1 MGFKC
6 ISSRLVSHSSLFL
19 FVIQLNVIAGAQ
31 TPVASFS
38 VPSNLCLDQSVS
50 LLNTSTNAT
59 SYVWDF
65 SFADLNS
72 LKSVEL
78 VTTVTGSLTPTGI
91 SIVTHLNNWYAFL
104 LSRDNNKIFRLDF
117 GSSLDNVPTITDLG
131 NTGGLLSGPQNLEF
145 IYESGLFYGILT
157 NFSNGKIIRLTFPSG
172 LGSAPTAQD
181 INPGNIF
188 GLSNPRGLDVV
199 KDGLNYVAGVAD
211 FTGNKVKII
220 NFGSSITNNPTAG
233 NVTDGASITGPIGI
247 RLTENGGLWYGFV
260 ASFSTNSVNRLD
272 FGVSLSSFA
281 TVSNLYT
288 LSGPTELV
296 LQVEGDQY
304 HVFSATSSGNVH
316 HLDLGSSPSGFELGE
331 NLGNGGMIANS
342 FGFDLE
348 RSTPIWY
355 GLIVDYVSRKV
366 YRMKFE
372 STNPSGVSSLASFN
386 EIPDAI
392 QYTSPGLH
400 FVELTAYSATENDR
414 DMQSFLVQNL
424 TAPHVTISFDNICLG
439 STTTF
444 AGTESNGLTIDSWQ
458 WAFGDGQ
465 NSTLPSP
472 AHAYTSTSQFDVVLE
487 VEASNGCSNTSGTS
501 ISVYNPPV
509 ADFLLP
515 SNNPLCT
522 NQELTFTNSSASHA
536 GSNPDHEWFVNGASV
551 SVSTDLLHSFEST
564 AAKTVT
570 LRESIPGCF
579 DESVQV
585 ISTLLAGPEVSFTAE
600 NGCAGDDVV
609 FTNTT
614 LDAVTGFLWNFGD
627 LQTSMVVSPTHVYSV
642 TGDFTVAL
650 QGNSANGCQN
660 VTSQVVAIHSLPQP
674 DFSLDLP
681 PFSCVGTPSQFND
694 LTANPTDSNL
704 ASWAWSFGDTANG
717 VSSDRNPAYT
727 YSLAGPYDVSLTVST
742 NFGCSATVQ
751 KAVQISSAPSADF
764 VMGPTCLNLP
774 SNFTSNADPNIT
786 SWLWKIG
793 TGTYTNA
800 NPIHV
805 FGSSGDFSA
814 QLTTSASNGCIAV
827 TTKTVTVPA
836 PPTLDFTTANNCSN
850 QQTTFTDKSQT
861 GTDPVSGWLWDFSG
875 QGSGTTSPAQFT
887 YTDVGT
893 YSVKMTTTHQSGC
906 VYALTKSVVI
916 NKTPTSDFIA
926 APENGPP
933 PLIVQFTNQSV
944 NATAFKWNFGDGSAE
959 SVSASPSNTFTAL
972 GDYSVN
978 LTATSDKG
986 CEDVFSK
993 VIHVIIPHTDI
1004 TANSFSLFE
1013 DKTQGTVHPAVG
1025 ITNNGNYA
1033 LKSLLV
1039 EIDISGSSLITEI
1052 VETDLQPGQSEILV
1066 LQTGIVLRGSEQYVC
1081 AEIKLEADENQLDNR
1096 TCLPLENSVVFAP
1109 YPNPAKTELHLD
1121 WIAMQNGSL
1130 HLQLINSTGQEA
1142 FRQVISGLS
1151 EGLNQL
1157 VIDLSTVS
1165 PGIYVVIFD
1174 DGITR
1179 KSFRQVIN

>member
-1 MGFKC
+1 MQFVF
-6 ISSRLVSHSSLFL
+6 RLSIYLCACMVLLLLSFDGRT
-19 FVIQLNVIAGAQ
+19 Q
-31 TPVASFS
+31 PVAGFS
-38 VPSNLCLDQSVS
+38 TQATACTGETLEFQNSSS
-50 LLNTSTNAT
+50 SATNFT
-59 SYVWDF
+59 WDF
-65 SFADLNS
+65 CHKDLNS
-72 LKSVEL
+72 EPSVSQ
-78 VTTVTGSLTPTGI
+78 VLT
-91 SIVTHLNNWYAFL
+91 L
-104 LSRDNNKIFRLDF
+104 
-117 GSSLDNVPTITDLG
+117 
-131 NTGGLLSGPQNLEF
+131 
-145 IYESGLFYGILT
+145 
-157 NFSNGKIIRLTFPSG
+157 
-172 LGSAPTAQD
+172 
-181 INPGNIF
+181 
-188 GLSNPRGLDVV
+188 
-199 KDGLNYVAGVAD
+199 
-211 FTGNKVKII
+211 
-220 NFGSSITNNPTAG
+220 PTAG
-233 NVTDGASITGPIGI
+233 NIFYGAVRIIEADGKWYGFATDINERKILRLNFNTDLTSNPGIDNLGDIGGLLTSPGAIDIIKEGGVWYIFIVNIFQNKVVRLTMGNGLQAAPTLSQDLGNLGAPLSTPIGI
-247 RLTENGGLWYGFV
+247 KAVFTGTNCALLISNLGSSNISVINLGGSFSGAAVSNQLLSNPLLIEPCGIDLILAGSTWYGVVSSFNSNGKVLLLNFGTDIFSAPSYADLGIVPNGRELRMDKEGTGYFAFV
-260 ASFSTNSVNRLD
+260 RSQNNGLYKIQFGTDFTTPVLSRLNTNALQNDSRSIEIIRDTPVWRGYSIEATSGKFLRLDFIADCASAVSMNSSSEQEPEGVEFLSSGDYYIELTAFDQNNLAGVASQSITISASVAPEGSITTDAGQCVGVSKSFQVNTTNTLTNYLWDFGDSGSSSVNPASHTYSTAGTYEVSVHVVDQNTCNNVFKTTRKIYDPPVAAFDVPAGLICTNNEFTFVNNTNDNFDGLLTYQWYVDTTPSGTSRDLIYSFSTNGNTDVKLVTAIP
-272 FGVSLSSFA
+272 GCSSD
-281 TVSNLYT
+281 LIKT
-288 LSGPTELV
+288 LSGILNGPTV
-296 LQVEGDQY
+296 DFSTTGKCVADQIQFTNASAGDIVGY
-304 HVFSATSSGNVH
+304 LWDFDDGNTSTQTHEVH
-316 HLDLGSSPSGFELGE
+316 
-331 NLGNGGMIANS
+331 
-342 FGFDLE
+342 
-348 RSTPIWY
+348 
-355 GLIVDYVSRKV
+355 
-366 YRMKFE
+366 
-372 STNPSGVSSLASFN
+372 
-386 EIPDAI
+386 
-392 QYTSPGLH
+392 QYTSVG
-400 FVELTAYSATENDR
+400 VY
-414 DMQSFLVQNL
+414 
-424 TAPHVTISFDNICLG
+424 
-439 STTTF
+439 
-444 AGTESNGLTIDSWQ
+444 
-458 WAFGDGQ
+458 
-465 NSTLPSP
+465 
-472 AHAYTSTSQFDVVLE
+472 DV
-487 VEASNGCSNTSGTS
+487 
-501 ISVYNPPV
+501 
-509 ADFLLP
+509 
-515 SNNPLCT
+515 
-522 NQELTFTNSSASHA
+522 
-536 GSNPDHEWFVNGASV
+536 
-551 SVSTDLLHSFEST
+551 
-564 AAKTVT
+564 
-570 LRESIPGCF
+570 
-579 DESVQV
+579 
-585 ISTLLAGPEVSFTAE
+585 TLLANAS
-600 NGCAGDDVV
+600 
-609 FTNTT
+609 
-614 LDAVTGFLWNFGD
+614 
-627 LQTSMVVSPTHVYSV
+627 
-642 TGDFTVAL
+642 
-650 QGNSANGCQN
+650 NGCQN
-660 VTSQVVAIHSLPQP
+660 VKTIPVNIYSNPQP

-751 KAVQISSAPSADF
+751 KTVQISSAPSADF

-774 SNFTSNADPNIT
+774 SSFTSNADPNIT

-827 TTKTVTVPA
+827 KTKTVTVPA

-875 QGSGTTSPAQFT
+875 QGSGTTSPAQFA
-887 YTDVGT
+887 YTDAGT

-933 PLIVQFTNQSV
+933 PLTVQFTNQSAD
-944 NATAFKWNFGDGSAE
+944 ATAFKWNFGDGSAE

-993 VIHVIIPHTDI
+993 VIHVIIPHADI
-1004 TANSFSLFE
+1004 AATSFSLFE

-1025 ITNNGNYA
+1025 VTNNGNYA

-1039 EIDISGSSLITEI
+1039 EVDISGGSLITEI

-1096 TCLPLENSVVFAP
+1096 TCLSLENSVVFAP

-1121 WIAMQNGSL
+1121 WIAMQSGSL

-1142 FRQVISGLS
+1142 FRQIISGLS